1 MEYKIY
7 NIYYIMILG
16 DNMGINRSKYEFDF
30 LGDKAL
36 LNNLINSY
44 LKHYEFS
51 LTKKDGEEF
60 YKTPSTIDGTKAFRY
75 TIFNNKLIIEA
86 WLISGA
92 GDMAV
97 DGIYSIFS
105 KNYKESLDLLFK
117 RIGEINKNAIDSGY
131 VERKE
136 AMENKE
142 AKALLMKQKE
152 AAKEKRLNK
161 NSDISLLMAFIA
173 LLLSITGFAFVTFFM
188 VMAIYFAIMGI
199 KSKRKYESILA
210 LILTAISIGIFIFK
224 IYG

>member
-1 MEYKIY
+1 
-7 NIYYIMILG
+7 
-16 DNMGINRSKYEFDF
+16 MGIKRSRYEFDF
-30 LGDKAL
+30 LGNTL
-36 LNNLINSY
+36 ELNHLIDSY

-75 TIFNNKLIIEA
+75 SLVNNKLIIEA

-117 RIGEINKNAIDSGY
+117 RIGDLNKKAIESGY
-131 VERKE
+131 AERKE
-136 AMENKE
+136 AKENME
-142 AKALLMKQKE
+142 AKEKLIKQKQI
-152 AAKEKRLNK
+152 AKEKRLNK
-161 NSDISLLMAFIA
+161 NSDFSLIMAFIA

-188 VMAIYFAIMGI
+188 IMAIYFAIMGF
-199 KSKRKYESILA
+199 KSKRRYESILA
-210 LILTAISIGIFIFK
+210 LILTAISIAIFIFK
-224 IYG
+224 IMG